1 MVFLKKTQKKAKNEK
16 EFDKFD
22 LGNAISAH
30 ECTGLIQRPPQTE
43 DEEESYMAIAD
54 YKAPNSEIKKR
65 EEK

>member
-1 MVFLKKTQKKAKNEK
+1 MKKPQKKEIREK

-43 DEEESYMAIAD
+43 EEEESYMAIAD
-54 YKAPNSEIKKR
+54 YKAPDANVKKR